1 MITRKNAEKAID
13 EFIDQ
18 CLEDLGP
25 VTLEEIFQ
33 ERAQLMRELQEPD
46 VTVDDLRDWKDS

>member
-1 MITRKNAEKAID
+1 MPTRENAEKAID

-18 CLEDLGP
+18 CLDDLGP
-25 VTLEEIFQ
+25 VTLEEILQ

-46 VTVDDLRDWKDS
+46 VTVDDLHDWKDP